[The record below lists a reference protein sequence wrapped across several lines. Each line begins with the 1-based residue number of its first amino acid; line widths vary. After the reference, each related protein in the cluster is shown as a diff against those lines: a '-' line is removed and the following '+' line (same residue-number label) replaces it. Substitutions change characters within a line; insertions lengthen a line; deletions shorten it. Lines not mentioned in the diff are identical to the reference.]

1 MIPGSAHVLE
11 SSQVTPRTG
20 STRPSTSLTK
30 PLLESIQIQAIEEAT
45 RGMTYGTNRMVR
57 YTAPPRTRR
66 LRTRPNRMAS
76 TSRGTVVPRASS
88 RVCATACQKIG
99 SAASAA

>member
-45 RGMTYGTNRMVR
+45 RGMT
-57 YTAPPRTRR
+57 
-66 LRTRPNRMAS
+66 
-76 TSRGTVVPRASS
+76 
-88 RVCATACQKIG
+88 
-99 SAASAA
+99 